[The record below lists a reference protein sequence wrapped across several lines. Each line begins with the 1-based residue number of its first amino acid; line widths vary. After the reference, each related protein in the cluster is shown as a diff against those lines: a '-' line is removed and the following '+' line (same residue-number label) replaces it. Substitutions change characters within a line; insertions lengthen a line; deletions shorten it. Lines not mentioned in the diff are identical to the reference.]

1 MSTKKAISTSF
12 VAIFILIITQIIA
25 QSIASMFVIIKI
37 PTGICNIIA
46 GIIYAGLT
54 YLILKMFISK
64 IIKLP
69 TSDFGMPKFA
79 IKIRWILIAVLLP
92 FVIKGS
98 YLLIFNGKY
107 VSSNMNGNQM
117 VLDHTK
123 VVYTAEDE
131 QGFTFRQINDEDAA
145 VELRARRKKRNRWVL
160 IAFVALLIGMVVS
173 TFFNFDGSDIFVCL
187 YYVIVIF
194 IAGACVLTENANIR
208 QLRKKQVLQHDVVLV
223 QKQPV
228 IETESYGAENIRD
241 TKRFYPIL
249 GRDVHSGYEST
260 CFLSEEDYKK
270 REIGDTI
277 TMTRFIWK

>member
-1 MSTKKAISTSF
+1 
-12 VAIFILIITQIIA
+12 
-25 QSIASMFVIIKI
+25 
-37 PTGICNIIA
+37 
-46 GIIYAGLT
+46 
-54 YLILKMFISK
+54 
-64 IIKLP
+64 
-69 TSDFGMPKFA
+69 
-79 IKIRWILIAVLLP
+79 
-92 FVIKGS
+92 
-98 YLLIFNGKY
+98 
-107 VSSNMNGNQM
+107 M

-145 VELRARRKKRNRWVL
+145 VELRARRKKRYRWVL

-249 GRDVHSGYEST
+249 GRDVHSGYESA

>member
-1 MSTKKAISTSF
+1 
-12 VAIFILIITQIIA
+12 
-25 QSIASMFVIIKI
+25 
-37 PTGICNIIA
+37 
-46 GIIYAGLT
+46 
-54 YLILKMFISK
+54 
-64 IIKLP
+64 
-69 TSDFGMPKFA
+69 
-79 IKIRWILIAVLLP
+79 
-92 FVIKGS
+92 
-98 YLLIFNGKY
+98 
-107 VSSNMNGNQM
+107 M

-145 VELRARRKKRNRWVL
+145 VELRARRKKRKRWVL

-173 TFFNFDGSDIFVCL
+173 IFFNFDGSDIFVCL

-208 QLRKKQVLQHDVVLV
+208 QLRKKQVLQYDVVLV

-277 TMTRFIWK
+277 YMEVGNDC

>member
-1 MSTKKAISTSF
+1 
-12 VAIFILIITQIIA
+12 
-25 QSIASMFVIIKI
+25 
-37 PTGICNIIA
+37 
-46 GIIYAGLT
+46 
-54 YLILKMFISK
+54 
-64 IIKLP
+64 
-69 TSDFGMPKFA
+69 
-79 IKIRWILIAVLLP
+79 
-92 FVIKGS
+92 
-98 YLLIFNGKY
+98 
-107 VSSNMNGNQM
+107 M

-123 VVYTAEDE
+123 LFIRQKMSRDSHFDKSMMRMQPWSLGHGEKEE
-131 QGFTFRQINDEDAA
+131 Q
-145 VELRARRKKRNRWVL
+145 VVL

-173 TFFNFDGSDIFVCL
+173 IFFNFDWSDIFVCL

-208 QLRKKQVLQHDVVLV
+208 QLRKKQVLQYDVVLV

>member
-1 MSTKKAISTSF
+1 
-12 VAIFILIITQIIA
+12 
-25 QSIASMFVIIKI
+25 
-37 PTGICNIIA
+37 
-46 GIIYAGLT
+46 
-54 YLILKMFISK
+54 
-64 IIKLP
+64 
-69 TSDFGMPKFA
+69 
-79 IKIRWILIAVLLP
+79 
-92 FVIKGS
+92 
-98 YLLIFNGKY
+98 
-107 VSSNMNGNQM
+107 M

-145 VELRARRKKRNRWVL
+145 VELRTRRKKRNRWVL

-173 TFFNFDGSDIFVCL
+173 IFFNFDGSDIFVCL

-249 GRDVHSGYEST
+249 GRNVHSGYEST

>member
-107 VSSNMNGNQM
+107 VSSNMKGNQM
-117 VLDHTK
+117 FNTLSAGVAFTGI
-123 VVYTAEDE
+123 AA
-131 QGFTFRQINDEDAA
+131 GFVEEMVFRGVILNA
-145 VELRARRKKRNRWVL
+145 LKKRWNIKVAVIVPSMLFGIVHVL
-160 IAFVALLIGMVVS
+160 GQDFSIGSCLLVIIAGTMVGVMFSMIAIESGSVWNSGIVHAIWNVVIIGGGLAIGEKMDKYSIMTYVLNSKDFAITGGEFGIESSVISLFGYIIVAGIAFFMIKS
-173 TFFNFDGSDIFVCL
+173 
-187 YYVIVIF
+187 
-194 IAGACVLTENANIR
+194 
-208 QLRKKQVLQHDVVLV
+208 RK
-223 QKQPV
+223 
-228 IETESYGAENIRD
+228 N
-241 TKRFYPIL
+241 
-249 GRDVHSGYEST
+249 
-260 CFLSEEDYKK
+260 
-270 REIGDTI
+270 
-277 TMTRFIWK
+277 

>member
-1 MSTKKAISTSF
+1 MPFLLAEILNFQGSTHHIGVGSF
-12 VAIFILIITQIIA
+12 SILIITQIIA

-117 VLDHTK
+117 FNTLSAGVAFTGI
-123 VVYTAEDE
+123 AA
-131 QGFTFRQINDEDAA
+131 GFVEEMVFRGVILNA
-145 VELRARRKKRNRWVL
+145 LKKRWN
-160 IAFVALLIGMVVS
+160 IKVA
-173 TFFNFDGSDIFVCL
+173 
-187 YYVIVIF
+187 VIVPSMLFGIVH
-194 IAGACVLTENANIR
+194 VLGQDFSIGSC
-208 QLRKKQVLQHDVVLV
+208 LLVIKKDAPFVSDL
-223 QKQPV
+223 
-228 IETESYGAENIRD
+228 
-241 TKRFYPIL
+241 
-249 GRDVHSGYEST
+249 
-260 CFLSEEDYKK
+260 
-270 REIGDTI
+270 
-277 TMTRFIWK
+277 

>member
-117 VLDHTK
+117 FNTLSAGVAFTGI
-123 VVYTAEDE
+123 AA
-131 QGFTFRQINDEDAA
+131 GFVEEMVFRGVILNA
-145 VELRARRKKRNRWVL
+145 LKKRWNIKVAVIVPSMLFGIVHVL
-160 IAFVALLIGMVVS
+160 GQDFSIGSCLLVIIAGGLAIGEKMDKYSIMTYVLNSKDFAITGGEFGIESSVISLFGYIIVAGIAFFM
-173 TFFNFDGSDIFVCL
+173 
-187 YYVIVIF
+187 
-194 IAGACVLTENANIR
+194 IR
-208 QLRKKQVLQHDVVLV
+208 SRK
-223 QKQPV
+223 
-228 IETESYGAENIRD
+228 N
-241 TKRFYPIL
+241 
-249 GRDVHSGYEST
+249 
-260 CFLSEEDYKK
+260 
-270 REIGDTI
+270 
-277 TMTRFIWK
+277 

>member
-12 VAIFILIITQIIA
+12 VAIFILIIAQIIA

-46 GIIYAGLT
+46 GMIYAGLT

-117 VLDHTK
+117 FNTLSAGVAFTGIAAGFVEEMVFRGVILNALKERWNIK
-123 VVYTAEDE
+123 VA
-131 QGFTFRQINDEDAA
+131 
-145 VELRARRKKRNRWVL
+145 
-160 IAFVALLIGMVVS
+160 
-173 TFFNFDGSDIFVCL
+173 
-187 YYVIVIF
+187 VIVPSMLFGIVHVLGQDF
-194 IAGACVLTENANIR
+194 SIGSCLLVIIAGTMVGVMFSMIAIESGSVWNSGIVHAIWN
-208 QLRKKQVLQHDVVLV
+208 VV
-223 QKQPV
+223 
-228 IETESYGAENIRD
+228 I
-241 TKRFYPIL
+241 
-249 GRDVHSGYEST
+249 
-260 CFLSEEDYKK
+260 
-270 REIGDTI
+270 IGGGLAI
-277 TMTRFIWK
+277 GEKNG